1 MSAQTRYRTLVHN
14 ISRVYSSPDAGR
26 TELLQAGIDEI
37 VVVMAPASTT
47 GWRMVKSDT
56 ERLLRV
62 WSAKEGDSDVAKV
75 VADQITGLLEELS
88 TSAPVVDRIA
98 HVNPYPSLVVEE
110 FAPVSRMPFLA
121 PSTERLF
128 PDSRTAASAE
138 RASDLAPA
146 PLVTVTKADEE
157 EEDTEIA
164 SVPAEDESEQEEES
178 EVASVPADDESEE
191 ENSDDDDDDDD
202 DAPAPVVA
210 PLVEEKEEE
219 EVVEPEE
226 EETEEEE
233 AGMEVEQVMI
243 RGRTYWKDT
252 NTNKLYAVVRGEDGE
267 DDVGDEVGILENG
280 KPRFLAK

>member
-37 VVVMAPASTT
+37 VGVMSPATAPQ
-47 GWRMVKSDT
+47 WRLVQSDT

-62 WSAKEGDSDVAKV
+62 WSAKEGDSAVAKV
-75 VADQITGLLEELS
+75 MTDQIVGLLEELS
-88 TSAPVVDRIA
+88 FATAPAPANTVTNTVNDRIT
-98 HVNPYPSLVVEE
+98 HVNPTYPSLIVEE
-110 FAPVSRMPFLA
+110 FAFMSVLTP
-121 PSTERLF
+121 PST
-128 PDSRTAASAE
+128 PV
-138 RASDLAPA
+138 
-146 PLVTVTKADEE
+146 VTVTKADEDEVASMPASEDDEQDE
-157 EEDTEIA
+157 EEDDA
-164 SVPAEDESEQEEES
+164 SVPA
-178 EVASVPADDESEE
+178 SEE
-191 ENSDDDDDDDD
+191 
-202 DAPAPVVA
+202 DAAA
-210 PLVEEKEEE
+210 EAEAEAEAEEEE

-226 EETEEEE
+226 EEVEEEEE

-267 DDVGDEVGILENG
+267 DDVGDEVGVLENG

>member
-37 VVVMAPASTT
+37 VGVMSPATAPQ
-47 GWRMVKSDT
+47 WRLVQSDT

-62 WSAKEGDSDVAKV
+62 WSAKEGDSAVAKV
-75 VADQITGLLEELS
+75 MTDQIVGLLEELS
-88 TSAPVVDRIA
+88 FAPTVAVAIAVPVTDRIS
-98 HVNPYPSLVVEE
+98 HVNPTYPSLIVEE
-110 FAPVSRMPFLA
+110 FAFMPVLTP
-121 PSTERLF
+121 PST
-128 PDSRTAASAE
+128 PV
-138 RASDLAPA
+138 
-146 PLVTVTKADEE
+146 VTVTKADEDEVASMPASEDEEQDE
-157 EEDTEIA
+157 EEDAA
-164 SVPAEDESEQEEES
+164 SVPA
-178 EVASVPADDESEE
+178 SEE
-191 ENSDDDDDDDD
+191 
-202 DAPAPVVA
+202 DAASEA
-210 PLVEEKEEE
+210 EAEAEAEEEE

-226 EETEEEE
+226 EEVEEEEE

-267 DDVGDEVGILENG
+267 DDVGDEVGVLENG

>member
-37 VVVMAPASTT
+37 VGVMSPATAPQ
-47 GWRMVKSDT
+47 WRLVQSDT

-62 WSAKEGDSDVAKV
+62 WSAKEGDSAVAKV
-75 VADQITGLLEELS
+75 MTDQIVGLLEELS
-88 TSAPVVDRIA
+88 FAPAPTVTVAVTVPVTDRIS
-98 HVNPYPSLVVEE
+98 HVNPTYPSLIVEE
-110 FAPVSRMPFLA
+110 FAFMPVLTP
-121 PSTERLF
+121 PST
-128 PDSRTAASAE
+128 PV
-138 RASDLAPA
+138 
-146 PLVTVTKADEE
+146 VTVTKADEDEVASMPASEDEEQDE
-157 EEDTEIA
+157 EEDTA
-164 SVPAEDESEQEEES
+164 SVPA
-178 EVASVPADDESEE
+178 SEE
-191 ENSDDDDDDDD
+191 
-202 DAPAPVVA
+202 DAASEA
-210 PLVEEKEEE
+210 EEEE

-226 EETEEEE
+226 EEVEEEEE

-267 DDVGDEVGILENG
+267 DDVGDEVGVLENG

>member
-37 VVVMAPASTT
+37 VVVMSPASAS

-62 WSAKEGDSDVAKV
+62 WSAKEGDSDVAQV

-88 TSAPVVDRIA
+88 TAAPALDRIS
-98 HVNPYPSLVVEE
+98 HVNPYPSLVVED
-110 FAPVSRMPFLA
+110 FTPVSRLPFAA
-121 PSTERLF
+121 PA
-128 PDSRTAASAE
+128 P
-138 RASDLAPA
+138 APA
-146 PLVTVTKADEE
+146 PLVTVTKAEE
-157 EEDTEIA
+157 E
-164 SVPAEDESEQEEES
+164 EEES
-178 EVASVPADDESEE
+178 EVASVPADDESEQE
-191 ENSDDDDDDDD
+191 EEDSDDAS
-202 DAPAPVVA
+202 APASVVA
-210 PLVEEKEEE
+210 PLVEEKEVVVAEAEEVEEVEEEE

-226 EETEEEE
+226 EEVEEEEEE

-267 DDVGDEVGILENG
+267 DDVGDEVGVLENG

>member
-37 VVVMAPASTT
+37 VGVMSPATAPQ
-47 GWRMVKSDT
+47 WRLVQSDT

-62 WSAKEGDSDVAKV
+62 WSAKEGDSAVAKV
-75 VADQITGLLEELS
+75 MTDQIVGLLEELS
-88 TSAPVVDRIA
+88 FAPAPTVTVAVTVPVTDRIS
-98 HVNPYPSLVVEE
+98 HVNPTYPSLIVEE
-110 FAPVSRMPFLA
+110 FAFMPVLTP
-121 PSTERLF
+121 PST
-128 PDSRTAASAE
+128 PV
-138 RASDLAPA
+138 
-146 PLVTVTKADEE
+146 VTVTKADEDEVASMPASEDEEQDE
-157 EEDTEIA
+157 EEDTA
-164 SVPAEDESEQEEES
+164 SVPA
-178 EVASVPADDESEE
+178 SEE
-191 ENSDDDDDDDD
+191 
-202 DAPAPVVA
+202 DAASEA
-210 PLVEEKEEE
+210 EAEAEAEAEEEEE

-226 EETEEEE
+226 EEVEEVEEEEE

-267 DDVGDEVGILENG
+267 DDVGDEVGVLENG